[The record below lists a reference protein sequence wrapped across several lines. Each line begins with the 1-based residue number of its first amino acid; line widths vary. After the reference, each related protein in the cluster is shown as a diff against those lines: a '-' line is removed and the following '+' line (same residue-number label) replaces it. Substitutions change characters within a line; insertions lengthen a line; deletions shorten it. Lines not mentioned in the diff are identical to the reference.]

1 MGNLVFMKVSLILH
15 MTRLLTRNYFQQLNT
30 VTKQWFQSKGRAPP
44 GGCVNINI
52 LLNCASC
59 GETALKTTVFRNN
72 FGALGSTTI
81 GGAAEEFHEP
91 LS

>member
-1 MGNLVFMKVSLILH
+1 MGNLVFMKFSLILH
-15 MTRLLTRNYFQQLNT
+15 MTRNYYQQLNT

-59 GETALKTTVFRNN
+59 GETALKTTVFGNN
-72 FGALGSTTI
+72 FGALRSTTI
-81 GGAAEEFHEP
+81 VPTYSRGR
-91 LS
+91 